1 MIYFHAIDFSEGTH
15 VNPIHVGRSKKTCT
29 SFSLVTSTNIKISL
43 ETFLTFSFNPF
54 AIVV

>member
-15 VNPIHVGRSKKTCT
+15 VNPIHVGRSKKPCT